1 MDSRVFAAAEQ
12 REFAALHEANGMN
25 LAREGL
31 FDGADGR
38 SNEAGPRTMGA
49 PTMPVIP
56 DARFDARVSPLDKHV
71 SRSRSA
77 VMARHMQAQGQMT
90 SGFERMQLN
99 EMEMNARARMA
110 HEAARHRE
118 MQQGERWAR
127 SYHDIRGA
135 HQGSSSSWANEF
147 AQGEGMRDQWAQEF
161 QRSRTMHAPP
171 PHAERW
177 AQEFGANRGEA
188 WGDEFTARNQNAW
201 VDEFAQQRAREAPAL
216 DIAAQTAKQSGE
228 LAATLNADPKF
239 ANSKFAQLMSKLGSG
254 QVVVKDDGLQQIGNA
269 PQASHVAQGERWAR
283 EFETHNHQAGNW
295 ANQYAAQAAQRQM
308 PMGQAW
314 AQQYSQQATQRVTE
328 NEGKIDDWAEEFKNV
343 PKEWASEFEEIQR
356 TNPDWMENVWDEM
369 QQNSLSERSNYK
381 FTDPNP
387 YLGQSGLHERTMELA
402 KAGVLTE
409 AVLAAEAWV
418 RQDQK
423 NSEAWYHLGRIQAEN
438 DDDQQAIAAMSKA
451 YEANPRNT
459 DVLLA
464 LAVSHA
470 NELDQGEALGHAR
483 EWLAS
488 QEQFRHIADAA
499 APATAESVMAMFQQA
514 ARQAPNNADVQT
526 VLGVM
531 AHITRDYEQAVNA
544 FRRAATLRPDDHS
557 LWNKVGAT
565 LANGADSADAVA
577 AYRRALDIKP
587 NYVRAWSNMG
597 ISYANQGRYA
607 ESLPYYLRAL
617 SMNPSHDSPTWGYVR
632 ISLGCTGRLDLM
644 PRVDAHDVTALQ
656 REFPL

>member
-1 MDSRVFAAAEQ
+1 
-12 REFAALHEANGMN
+12 MN

-31 FDGADGR
+31 LDGVDAR
-38 SNEAGPRTMGA
+38 LNEAEPRTMGA
-49 PTMPVIP
+49 PTMPMIP

-90 SGFERMQLN
+90 SGFEHMHLN

-110 HEAARHRE
+110 HEAAMHRE
-118 MQQGERWAR
+118 MQQHDRWAR
-127 SYHDIRGA
+127 SYHDIRQA

-161 QRSRTMHAPP
+161 QRSRMMHTPP
-171 PHAERW
+171 PQAEGW

-188 WGDEFTARNQNAW
+188 WGDEFAARNKNAW
-201 VDEFAQQRAREAPAL
+201 VDEFAQQRAREAPVL
-216 DIAAQTAKQSGE
+216 DVAAQTAKQSGE

-254 QVVVKDDGLQQIGNA
+254 QVVVKDDGLQEIGHA

-283 EFETHNHQAGNW
+283 EFETHNQQAGGL
-295 ANQYAAQAAQRQM
+295 ANQYAAQAAQRQI

-314 AQQYSQQATQRVTE
+314 AQQYSHQETQRVTE
-328 NEGKIDDWAEEFKNV
+328 NEGKIDDWAEEFKSV

-387 YLGQSGLHERTMELA
+387 YLGQSGLHERTTELA

-451 YEANPRNT
+451 YEANPRDTN
-459 DVLLA
+459 VLLA

-470 NELDQGEALGHAR
+470 NELDQDEALGHAR

-488 QEQFRHIADAA
+488 QEQFRHIANATV
-499 APATAESVMAMFQQA
+499 PATAESVMAMFQQA

-531 AHITRDYEQAVNA
+531 AHITRDYEQAVDA

-607 ESLPYYLRAL
+607 ESLPYYIRAL

-632 ISLGCTGRLDLM
+632 ISLGCTGRLDMM